1 MMENLGDRRLNMEA
15 LRQRLR
21 QVGAPVRSTPP
32 PSVRQSPAPVD
43 GSLKESLGGEEI
55 EGCHVITASYEAAHH
70 HAGIPL
76 QSLWQSQGQ
85 ALAWLTSDPS
95 LNHFDFRE
103 TLFIDTETNGL
114 AGGAGTYAFLIG
126 VAYWAEGSF
135 HVQQFFMRHPREEA
149 VVLARLSPL
158 LERFSSFVSFNGKS
172 FDLSVLEAR
181 YILTRQPRAL
191 KKRPHL
197 DLLHP
202 ARRLWKL
209 RLPSCSLGSLEQRI
223 LGASRDQSDVPGY
236 LIPQLYNTFL
246 RDGNAAPL
254 QGVFYH
260 NHQDLLALAALA
272 VYMVRLCTDP
282 ERHTPPHGQD
292 HVALGRLYD
301 DNQQWEQAER
311 CYRRALTMP
320 LPQSLRSDCLCR
332 LSLLLKRAAR
342 WEEATSLWRS
352 LLDTGVLYPYIE
364 LAKYHEH
371 QSRDLAAAERA
382 VLAALDLSLTHEEA
396 LALTHRLERIRQKQ
410 QRQVA
415 NPPC

>member
-1 MMENLGDRRLNMEA
+1 MMENLGDRRLNIEA

-21 QVGAPVRSTPP
+21 QVGSPNRAAP
-32 PSVRQSPAPVD
+32 PSVRPAPSVV
-43 GSLKESLGGEEI
+43 GEALESVVGGAEV
-55 EGCHVITASYEAAHH
+55 EGCYVISTTYQAEHC

-76 QSLWQSQGQ
+76 HSLWQGQGQ
-85 ALAWLTSDPS
+85 ALAWLAKDSS
-95 LNHFDFRE
+95 LADFDFQQ

-114 AGGAGTYAFLIG
+114 AGGAGTYAFLVG
-126 VAYWAEGSF
+126 VAYWADRAF
-135 HVQQFFMRHPREEA
+135 HVKQLFMRHPREEA
-149 VVLARLSPL
+149 ALLALLSPL
-158 LERFSSFVSFNGKS
+158 LERYHSFVSFNGKA

-181 YILTRQPRAL
+181 YILARQPRAL

-209 RLPSCSLGSLEQRI
+209 RLPSCSLSTLEQRI
-223 LGASRDQSDVPGY
+223 LGATRDEADVPGY

-254 QGVFYH
+254 QRVFYH

-272 VYMVRLCTDP
+272 VYMGRLCAEP
-282 ERHTPPHGQD
+282 ERYALPHGQD
-292 HVALGRLYD
+292 HFSLGRLYEE
-301 DNQQWEQAER
+301 NQQWEAAER

-320 LPQSLRSDCLCR
+320 LPPSLRSDCFYR

-342 WEEATSLWRS
+342 WEEATALWRS
-352 LLDTGVLYPYIE
+352 LLDMGTLYPYIE

-371 QSRDLAAAERA
+371 QSHDLVAAERA
-382 VLAALDLSLTHEEA
+382 VLAAQALPLSNDES
-396 LALTHRLERIRQKQ
+396 LALDHRLERIRQKQ
-410 QRQVA
+410 RRQSSEQ
-415 NPPC
+415 PC